1 MGDQHGFFQNI
12 KSVQLEETKKVE
24 PQCVRNEEGRLLRDK
39 GRIRERWVRFF
50 RSLLNSKSDMLDAD
64 IPKRLPQH
72 SVTSAPGIEP
82 TEEEIATA
90 MKAIANAKA
99 VGPDGLP
106 AELLKLRL
114 QQDRTILRE
123 FHRLTI
129 LIWRQGKVPQQWKDA
144 VITVLHKKGDK
155 TECGNYR
162 GISHV
167 SHAGKVLLKVVAR
180 RLSAYCEAKG
190 LLPEERCGFRPDRS
204 TTDMMFVV
212 RRLQEGGRKAGVSL
226 HMCFI
231 DLQKAYDTVDRTF
244 LWQVLTC
251 IGVPR
256 QMIAVIRQFHDEMK
270 ACVRPDDGA
279 CSDWFKVEQGLRQG
293 CLLSPLLFNIFF
305 EVVLN
310 VVLQRFSE

>member
-1 MGDQHGFFQNI
+1 MY

-24 PQCVRNEEGRLLRDK
+24 SQQCIRDEEGRLLRDK

-50 RSLLNSKSDMLDAD
+50 RSLLNSKSDMIDAD

-72 SVTSAPGIEP
+72 PVAIALGIEP

-90 MKAIANAKA
+90 MKAMANAKA

-106 AELLKLRL
+106 AELLKLGL

-123 FHRLTI
+123 LHRLTN
-129 LIWRQGKVPQQWKDA
+129 LIWRQGKVPRRQWKDA

-155 TECGNYR
+155 MECGNYR
-162 GISHV
+162 GISLV

-190 LLPEERCGFRPDRS
+190 LLPEEQCGFRPDRS

-212 RRLQEGGRKAGVSL
+212 RRLQEVGRKAGVSL
-226 HMCFI
+226 HMC
-231 DLQKAYDTVDRTF
+231 
-244 LWQVLTC
+244 
-251 IGVPR
+251 
-256 QMIAVIRQFHDEMK
+256 
-270 ACVRPDDGA
+270 
-279 CSDWFKVEQGLRQG
+279 S
-293 CLLSPLLFNIFF
+293 
-305 EVVLN
+305 
-310 VVLQRFSE
+310 